1 MKLPLSWVSK
11 STQSHVLF
19 LLVSHIPFI
28 FTSICLDLGADV
40 EWPPLNRFNDS
51 RDNESND
58 TPLLAAV
65 RNGHSDVAALL
76 LAHGADPFRCTNN
89 GNSVMHLAASSGDEA
104 VASLFAP
111 NAEVLARLTNK
122 DGMSALDIAVA
133 HGYTAFAEFLTG
145 LCEAEVR
152 RAPVNCSDSELVEQG
167 DSDYESVDPSS
178 SSNDA
183 ASNSI
188 ESSESTTSDIAS
200 ASSDLDIDQ
209 TLNHHEYSGSDSEG
223 IEVTNAQ
230 CDQDEPDVED
240 ISRQLQHITTLSHT
254 QSIEL
259 YQAKYALNEAI
270 QQRDSLDKELKDLKF
285 IYGQDDGLNN
295 LGNKSLAELT
305 SLEEQMKASLDR
317 ITKTKEELSKSLEEE
332 RTCVICREN
341 TKTVLLMTC
350 RHLCVCSLCGHR
362 DELTCCPLC
371 REIIVERI
379 NVFQ

>member
-1 MKLPLSWVSK
+1 MLKVTCSC
-11 STQSHVLF
+11 LF
-19 LLVSHIPFI
+19 LISFF

-133 HGYTAFAEFLTG
+133 HGYTSFAEFLTG

-152 RAPVNCSDSELVEQG
+152 RAPVNCSDSELAEQG

-188 ESSESTTSDIAS
+188 ESSESTTSEIVS

-209 TLNHHEYSGSDSEG
+209 TSNHHEYSGSDGEG
-223 IEVTNAQ
+223 IEVINAQ

-240 ISRQLQHITTLSHT
+240 ITRQLQHITTLSHT

-350 RHLCVCSLCGHR
+350 RHLCVCSLCGQR